1 MDPHSPHKL
10 FATKYCFS
18 YPEMIRVSFSLFLSF
33 SVFCYFTL
41 LLVFI
46 NLFYYYYYYY
56 FFFFH
61 ENYFLFFHIQ
71 ECSGMFRVPGFIDA
85 RAIHMHPKIFV
96 SGFFLWPDTA
106 FVHTYPVNTAYGT
119 ATFSILPQMLSR
131 VDIF

>member
-1 MDPHSPHKL
+1 
-10 FATKYCFS
+10 
-18 YPEMIRVSFSLFLSF
+18 MIRVSFSLFLSF
-33 SVFCYFTL
+33 SVFCYSTL

-56 FFFFH
+56 LFIYFFH

-85 RAIHMHPKIFV
+85 RAIHMHPEIFV

-106 FVHTYPVNTAYGT
+106 SVHTYPVNTAYET

-131 VDIF
+131 VDIFEYAMNPESC